1 MGDVPVG
8 IKTSADLPAAG
19 RLSTGWSLVAAI
31 TAYCLIVGA
40 LFHQTVASIVTIWM
54 RSQTYAHGFLI
65 LPIVLW
71 LLWRQRARF
80 AGVINVRPQPWALVL
95 IMAEGLA
102 WLIAHLVGVQV
113 IQQLMFVGTII
124 AGVWAIAG
132 TELVLRAAFPLFFLF
147 LAVPMGAGLIP
158 PLMSLTADTTE
169 FLLRSSAVPVYREG
183 MYLILPTGTWS
194 VIEECSGVRYL
205 IASVTL
211 GLLYAYLTYYS
222 FWRRALFV
230 LAAILIP
237 IVANSLR
244 AYGVV
249 ILGHFS
255 DMHIATGDDHLF
267 YGWLLFGVV
276 LFLMFWIGGFWQQ
289 RAPLEARPRPPVG
302 NVGGNSLASLTL
314 CTTLA
319 IVAAGAWPVLAQA
332 INRTGA
338 PGAFAPLTL
347 ADAATPWRIA
357 DRLEWDWQPVHQ
369 GADRELNRFYTLDR
383 TDDGP
388 VVGLFLRQHL
398 QQARGIKLVNS
409 TEPWRPDRAV
419 WWVLDSGTALIDL
432 GVPVAVNEATVTST
446 QQRLLIWSWYRIDGR
461 YTANP
466 YIGKL
471 LEARQHIFDG
481 RRSGTRVFIATPAS
495 EDPAPARKK
504 LQNFIDSYWAEIE
517 ASLDDG
523 LTKRDM

>member
-1 MGDVPVG
+1 MSDVPADF
-8 IKTSADLPAAG
+8 KASAELSAAD
-19 RLSTGWSLVAAI
+19 RLATGWSLVAAI
-31 TAYCLIVGA
+31 TVYCLITGA
-40 LFHQTVASIVTIWM
+40 LYHQTVASIVLIWM

-80 AGVINVRPQPWALVL
+80 AGAIVVRPQPWAMVL
-95 IMAEGLA
+95 IMVEGLV
-102 WLIAHLVGVQV
+102 WLVAHLVGVQI
-113 IQQLMFVGTII
+113 IQQLMFVGTLI
-124 AGVWAIAG
+124 AGVWVIAG
-132 TELVLRAAFPLFFLF
+132 TELVIRAAFPLFFLF

-158 PLMSLTADTTE
+158 PLMNLTADTTE
-169 FLLRSSAVPVYREG
+169 FLLRSSGVPVYREG

-237 IVANSLR
+237 IAANSLR

-249 ILGHFS
+249 MLGHVS

-267 YGWLLFGVV
+267 YGWLLFGLV

-289 RAPLEARPRPPVG
+289 RARLEARPQPLIG
-302 NVGGNSLASLTL
+302 NPGGKPLASLTL
-314 CTTLA
+314 CTALA
-319 IVAAGAWPVLAQA
+319 IVAAGAWPVFAQA
-332 INRTGA
+332 INRTVT
-338 PGAFAPLTL
+338 PEAFAPLAL
-347 ADAATPWRIA
+347 PDPAGQWRIA
-357 DRLEWDWQPVHQ
+357 ERRDWDWQPVHR
-369 GADRELNRFYTLDR
+369 GADRELNRLYTHDR
-383 TDDGP
+383 PDDGP

-398 QQARGIKLVNS
+398 QQVRGVKLVNS

-419 WWVLDSGTALIDL
+419 WWVLDSGTTSIDL
-432 GVPVAVNEATVTST
+432 GVPVAVDEAIVTSK
-446 QQRLLIWSWYRIDGR
+446 QQRLLVWSWYRIDGR
-461 YTANP
+461 YTSNP

-495 EDPAPARKK
+495 EDPTPARKK
-504 LQNFIDSYWAEIE
+504 LQSFIDSHWPDIE